1 MTPKQANDM
10 VDSLWEAVNHG
21 GAALADVPRIIKDI
35 LVTGAWRER
44 RIRTGDIVKHDKFY
58 DFITKKPL
66 EGCGWQPDQIL
77 SLIDKDVETLA
88 LWREAMTGKK
98 GKRVK
103 DNSDNVTIINHA
115 ERGNTRS
122 YTVSR
127 LKKQRP
133 DLFDQVKDGKMSANA
148 AAIEAGFRKKK
159 TPLQNLRLAWLKA
172 NASEREQFLSEIS
185 CL

>member
-35 LVTGAWRER
+35 LITGAWRER

-77 SLIDKDVETLA
+77 SLIDKDVETLV
-88 LWREAMTGKK
+88 LWREAMKHKQGDRTDL
-98 GKRVK
+98 V
-103 DNSDNVTIINHA
+103 DNINDVA
-115 ERGNTRS
+115 RS
-122 YTVSR
+122 AGTSRAYTVTR
-127 LKKQRP
+127 LKSQRP
-133 DLFDQVKDGKMSANA
+133 DLFDRVKGGEISANA
-148 AAIEAGFRKKK
+148 AAIEAGFRKQA
-159 TPLQNLRLAWLKA
+159 TPLKRLRAAWKKA
-172 NASEREQFLSEIS
+172 TSTERNQFLSEVA

>member
-88 LWREAMTGKK
+88 LWREAIK
-98 GKRVK
+98 GRKPKQTV
-103 DNSDNVTIINHA
+103 DNVNGLS
-115 ERGNTRS
+115 RSDGNS
-122 YTVSR
+122 LAYTVSR
-127 LKKQRP
+127 LKNHRP

-172 NASEREQFLSEIS
+172 NAFEREQFLSEVT
-185 CL
+185 CP